1 MFGRVTSRS
10 LVGLRRLNTLAT
22 QPHARRPSLQPRW
35 RPQQRHAGGIAGV
48 IGVVATVVKRTVVV
62 PAAIITGFGA
72 VADSV
77 RSKIPDV
84 ELPFGVEELADGV
97 AFLMNGAKS
106 EFNELRGALT
116 PDLKDGNGNMPPP
129 KMAAAEAG
137 DDGDDK
143 GDKDGDKGDKD
154 DNVTLKQ
161 LEEQAELIANLK
173 AKLVQAEQQ
182 QTHTVEVLEETVA
195 HLESKLAGAEDAAR
209 QEMLEERVRL
219 QRDIDQLK
227 MENEELHRVNI
238 INAAKSKP
246 DKAKRAIDLFSDI
259 LDLRSRV
266 DRSFAAQERLPR
278 VVVVG
283 DQSAGKT
290 SVLEVLVRARIF
302 PRGAGEMMTRAP
314 IQVTLSEGRDHT
326 AKFKDTDRLYH
337 LKRETDLTALRNE
350 IEKRMVASVRTG
362 DVVSATTLALD
373 LRGPGLQPMVL
384 VDLPGIIQHH
394 TKGMPGTTKGAIL
407 AMCETHI
414 NNPNSIILC
423 VQDASRD
430 AEASSVADLVRQADP
445 EGDRTVFVL
454 TKVDLAEKLKIS
466 SAKLKSVLQGDRF
479 NMHARAYF
487 AVVTGTANPD
497 DSIEHIRNAE
507 RKYFQDSGFFKE
519 GVFSSRRAG
528 TDNLS
533 RLVSDIFWE
542 RVRETVA
549 LEAAEVQLALKQ
561 KETEWKNMYPNQAR
575 LSRDDLFNMGR
586 HDILQNITEFNDA
599 MTAEQWEQVLHAK
612 IWETISPYVLNQLY
626 VDSSDVSSPAEFKT
640 RVENA
645 LDAWASSD
653 LPKLSVEAAR
663 DTLMSEFLRVLTLKD
678 PDGVFEHLKEEVKTI
693 CSTGFEWDPLSIN
706 KIRSVQELMLRDDMI
721 RARRDWDQAVK
732 FMSAKLTQELSIT
745 NTTIKNLQGSSTLWR
760 WLTWSS
766 QSSEQREFA
775 ACYAEL
781 QPYFTAKS
789 EDRHGLNSEELRAIE
804 LSLKRKYRLTVEPE
818 SIQETFDLL
827 FRQSFLQKALA
838 SASYCRSKFNCEAK
852 VCNPPNAL
860 GCYDVMLFWRLNNML
875 EATVNMLRLEA
886 MEYKRELQ
894 EKIRDS
900 LNDISVDTDAKTRLI
915 SGKRVTLA
923 EEIEVLR
930 HLQSKLD
937 AFTKQLKKEGKL
949 R

>member
-1 MFGRVTSRS
+1 MFVRVSSRPILAVRQFTSLAGPVRHGRRIQ
-10 LVGLRRLNTLAT
+10 
-22 QPHARRPSLQPRW
+22 QPLWHNH
-35 RPQQRHAGGIAGV
+35 QQRRHAGGAAGI
-48 IGVVATVVKRTVVV
+48 IGVLATVVKRTVVV
-62 PAAIITGFGA
+62 PAAIITGIGA
-72 VADSV
+72 AADGV
-77 RSKIPDV
+77 RNQIPEVD
-84 ELPFGVEELADGV
+84 LPFGVRDLADGV
-97 AFLMNGAKS
+97 SAMMKGAKS
-106 EFNELRGALT
+106 ELDILRNKMTPERGNEHH
-116 PDLKDGNGNMPPP
+116 NQPPP
-129 KMAAAEAG
+129 KIVAAAEGG
-137 DDGDDK
+137 DD
-143 GDKDGDKGDKD
+143 D
-154 DNVTLKQ
+154 DNGQGNDKPDSSQLEA
-161 LEEQAELIANLK
+161 LEEQAKIIAELRAS
-173 AKLVQAEQQ
+173 LVRAEQQ
-182 QTHTVEVLEETVA
+182 QQDTVTMLEENIA
-195 HLESKLAGAEDAAR
+195 HLEGKLAGAEDAAR
-209 QEMLEERVRL
+209 QELLEERARL
-219 QRDIDQLK
+219 QQEIDVLK
-227 MENEELHRVNI
+227 LENEELHRVNI
-238 INAAKSKP
+238 INAAKTKP

-259 LDLRSRV
+259 LDLRSKV

-326 AKFKDTDRLYH
+326 AKFKDADRLYH
-337 LKRETDLTALRNE
+337 LKRDSDLEALRSQ
-350 IEKRMVASVRTG
+350 IEKRMIASVQSG

-407 AMCETHI
+407 DMCQHHI

-430 AEASSVADLVRQADP
+430 AEASSVADLVRKADP
-445 EGDRTVFVL
+445 KGDRTVFVL
-454 TKVDLAEKLKIS
+454 TKVDLAEKLKIP
-466 SAKLKSVLQGDRF
+466 ATKLKSVLQGDRF
-479 NMHARAYF
+479 NMQARAYF
-487 AVVTGTANPD
+487 AVVTGTANPN

-507 RKYFQDSGFFKE
+507 RKYFQDSAFFKE

-549 LEAAEVQLALKQ
+549 AEAAQVQLALKQ

-599 MTAEQWEQVLHAK
+599 MTAEQWEQVLHTK
-612 IWETISPYVLNQLY
+612 IWATISPYVLNHLY
-626 VDSSDVSSPAEFKT
+626 VNCSDVSSPAEFKT

-645 LDAWASSD
+645 LDAWASSE
-653 LPKLSVEAAR
+653 LPKLSVKAAR

-678 PDGVFEHLKEEVKTI
+678 PDGVFDKLKEEVKTI
-693 CSTGFEWDPLSIN
+693 CSTTFEWDPLSIN
-706 KIRSVQELMLRDDMI
+706 KIKSVQELMLRDDMI

-732 FMSAKLTQELSIT
+732 FMSAKLTQELAA
-745 NTTIKNLQGSSTLWR
+745 TTSAIQSKQGSSTLWR
-760 WLTWSS
+760 WLTWTSLS
-766 QSSEQREFA
+766 QDQREFA

-781 QPYFTAKS
+781 QPYFTARS
-789 EDRHGLNSEELRAIE
+789 EDRHGLNTEELRAIE
-804 LSLKRKYRLTVEPE
+804 LSLKRKYRLAVEPE
-818 SIQETFDLL
+818 SIQDTFDLL
-827 FRQSFLQKALA
+827 FRQHFLQKALA
-838 SASYCRSKFNCEAK
+838 SASYCRSKFNCESK
-852 VCNPPNAL
+852 VCNPPNGL

-894 EKIRDS
+894 ERIRDS
-900 LNDISVDTDAKTRLI
+900 LNDISADTEAKTNLI